1 MTRHSKRHHRKKT
14 YINWSIEEDCLLIE
28 NNHLEMKE
36 LVILLPYTEDEIID
50 RKKNLG
56 LFLRDKY
63 LNKLED

>member
-1 MTRHSKRHHRKKT
+1 MTRHSKRHHRKK
-14 YINWSIEEDCLLIE
+14 NMDWSTEEDCLLIE
-28 NNHLEMKE
+28 NNHLIMKE
-36 LVILLPYTEDEIID
+36 LVILLPYSEDEITD

>member
-1 MTRHSKRHHRKKT
+1 MQ
-14 YINWSIEEDCLLIE
+14 
-28 NNHLEMKE
+28 E
-36 LVILLPYTEDEIID
+36 LVILLPYSEDEIID